1 MGVSVQSLRSCSV
14 LVRVSRCAPVLYW
27 RGSVAALL
35 LCVGE
40 YQFSRCAPVLY
51 CQLSFTIS
59 GHYHSSQ
66 IPSME
71 ISMSSPTQ
79 TKSNVRDQVSPEEWQ
94 ARVDLAAAY
103 RLVALYGWD
112 DLIFT

>member
-40 YQFSRCAPVLY
+40 
-51 CQLSFTIS
+51 
-59 GHYHSSQ
+59 
-66 IPSME
+66 
-71 ISMSSPTQ
+71 
-79 TKSNVRDQVSPEEWQ
+79 WQ
-94 ARVDLAAAY
+94 SVAALLFCIANY
-103 RLVALYGWD
+103 RLQSPATITAPKSLRWR
-112 DLIFT
+112 FQ